1 MQTFLQL
8 VSITPDGFGA
18 PVVSIQDQPRF
29 SWRGLMIDSGRHFVP
44 IAVLERNLDGMEAV
58 KLNVFHWHLS
68 ENQGFRV
75 ESQSIRNC
83 MNSVPT
89 GSTTRRRKFA
99 A

>member
-1 MQTFLQL
+1 
-8 VSITPDGFGA
+8 
-18 PVVSIQDQPRF
+18 VSIQDQPRF

-75 ESQSIRNC
+75 ESQ
-83 MNSVPT
+83 
-89 GSTTRRRKFA
+89 K
-99 A
+99 